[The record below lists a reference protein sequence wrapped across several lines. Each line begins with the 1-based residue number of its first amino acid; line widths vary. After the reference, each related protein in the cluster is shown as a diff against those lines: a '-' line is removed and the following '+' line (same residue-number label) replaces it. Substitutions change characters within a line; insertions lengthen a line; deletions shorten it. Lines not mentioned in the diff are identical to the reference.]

1 MTFLISTLIMYG
13 LIFIILTIPYSPD
26 LLNFS
31 LAQRGNFHFGNQDME
46 NAGGQLGQGNT
57 GGQLGQGNAGG
68 QLGQGNA
75 KSIGGMDCPTGPKG
89 ASNVGCSADANHVSS
104 STDTTNN
111 IVVSGS
117 SSSTGSSSLDGK
129 TYIIHGPTDKTG
141 GNPYSSTASCHNGDL
156 ILGGGSIYDIS
167 DGNVISYSAIPDSLS
182 TFTTTITT
190 SSSMDSALTVQ
201 TYAICYDNP

>member
-1 MTFLISTLIMYG
+1 MCG
-13 LIFIILTIPYSPD
+13 LVFIVLTIPYSPD

-31 LAQRGNFHFGNQDME
+31 LAQRGNFHFGNQGME
-46 NAGGQLGQGNT
+46 NAGGGQI
-57 GGQLGQGNAGG
+57 GQGNAGG
-68 QLGQGNA
+68 QIGQGNA
-75 KSIGGMDCPTGPKG
+75 KSIGGVGCPTDPKG
-89 ASNVGCSADANHVSS
+89 TSSVGCSTDANHVSS

-111 IVVSGS
+111 VVVSGS

-129 TYIIHGPTDKTG
+129 IYIIHGPTDKTG

-156 ILGGGSIYDIS
+156 ILGGGSLYDIT

-190 SSSMDSALTVQ
+190 SSNMDSALTVQ
-201 TYAICYDNP
+201 AYAICYDNP

>member
-1 MTFLISTLIMYG
+1 MTFLISTLLMCG

-46 NAGGQLGQGNT
+46 NAGGQLGQGN
-57 GGQLGQGNAGG
+57 
-68 QLGQGNA
+68 A
-75 KSIGGMDCPTGPKG
+75 KSIGGVGCPTGPKG
-89 ASNVGCSADANHVSS
+89 TSNVGCSADANHVSS

-111 IVVSGS
+111 IMVSGSSSSPGS
-117 SSSTGSSSLDGK
+117 SSSTGSSSSPGSSSLDGK
-129 TYIIHGPTDKTG
+129 IYIIHGPTDKTG

-201 TYAICYDNP
+201 TFAICYDNP

>member
-1 MTFLISTLIMYG
+1 MTFLISTLLMCG
-13 LIFIILTIPYSPD
+13 LIFIILTIPYSPG

-46 NAGGQLGQGNT
+46 NAGGQLGQGN
-57 GGQLGQGNAGG
+57 AGG

-75 KSIGGMDCPTGPKG
+75 KSIGGVGCPTGPKG
-89 ASNVGCSADANHVSS
+89 TSNVGCSADANHVSS

-111 IVVSGS
+111 IMVSGS
-117 SSSTGSSSLDGK
+117 SSSPGSSSLDGK
-129 TYIIHGPTDKTG
+129 IYIIHGPTDKTG

>member
-1 MTFLISTLIMYG
+1 MTFLISTLLMCG

-46 NAGGQLGQGNT
+46 NAGGQLGQGN
-57 GGQLGQGNAGG
+57 
-68 QLGQGNA
+68 A
-75 KSIGGMDCPTGPKG
+75 KSIGGIDCPTGPKG

>member
-1 MTFLISTLIMYG
+1 MTFLISTLLMCG

-46 NAGGQLGQGNT
+46 NAGGQLGQGN
-57 GGQLGQGNAGG
+57 AGG

-75 KSIGGMDCPTGPKG
+75 KSIGGVGCPTGPKG
-89 ASNVGCSADANHVSS
+89 TSNVGCSADANHVSS

-111 IVVSGS
+111 IMVSGS
-117 SSSTGSSSLDGK
+117 SSSPGSSSLDGK
-129 TYIIHGPTDKTG
+129 IYIIHGPTDKTG